1 VACAWSDSLR
11 PAADR
16 AVLHAFAPRLFGVEE
31 ARRVA
36 AARKRPAG
44 RKKGIKLVLS
54 KQANSRASIPIKP
67 MNMIIKMMKA
77 AVFGSL

>member
-1 VACAWSDSLR
+1 VTCAWSDSLR
-11 PAADR
+11 PAPDR

-31 ARRVA
+31 AHRVA
-36 AARKRPAG
+36 AARERPAG

-67 MNMIIKMMKA
+67 MNTIIKMMKA